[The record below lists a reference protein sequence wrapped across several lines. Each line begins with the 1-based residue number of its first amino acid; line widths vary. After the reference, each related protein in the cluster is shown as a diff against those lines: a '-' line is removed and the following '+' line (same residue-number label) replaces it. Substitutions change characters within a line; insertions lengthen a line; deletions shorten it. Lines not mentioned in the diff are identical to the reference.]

1 MPFLGQEYV
10 ALPIHYLLFSLYIY
24 PLKVA
29 L

>member
-10 ALPIHYLLFSLYIY
+10 ALPTHYLLFSLYIY